1 MEKMLQ
7 FVFYLI
13 LCLTIMLV
21 GFANINYKKYKK
33 HSLFKYLL
41 MLAST
46 EQKTVIHGW
55 AILLAGLLGL
65 ILLLNAILK

>member
-1 MEKMLQ
+1 
-7 FVFYLI
+7 
-13 LCLTIMLV
+13 MLV